1 MEKYT
6 GLIGIVALLG
16 IAFALS
22 NDRSNINYKIVRW
35 GLGLQLIFAVF
46 ILKTPIGKPIF
57 GFLDKA
63 ISKLISFSDAGGDFL
78 FTSFVPEIGFHP
90 SLINFAFR
98 ALPTIIFFSALM
110 SMLYHF
116 GIIQVVVKWIA
127 KAMQKTMGTSG
138 SETLS
143 VSANIFVGQTEAPLM
158 IRPFLNNMT
167 KSELMVV
174 MVGGFATV
182 AGGVLAIYVKWL
194 TDIPGIAGHLLAA
207 SVMSA
212 PAALVMAKIIY
223 PETEEPETMGNL
235 NIEIEK
241 TSSNAMEA
249 LGNGATDGLKLAG
262 NVAAMLVAFLSIV
275 AMVDFLLQAIPGQF
289 GFAGTSIDEVLGLLF
304 QPLAWTMGVPWEESS
319 MMGTLMGKKI
329 AFTELI
335 AYGDLKT
342 ILASGQISERTAV
355 IATYA
360 LCGFAN
366 FGSIGIQ
373 LGGIG
378 GMAPDRK
385 KDLAS
390 LVTKAMIG
398 GALAS
403 WLTATIAG
411 ILI

>member
-1 MEKYT
+1 MV
-6 GLIGIVALLG
+6 GFLGIVILLA
-16 IAFALS
+16 IAFFLS
-22 NDRSNINYKIVRW
+22 NDWKKINYRIVSW
-35 GLGLQLIFAVF
+35 GLGLQLLFALF
-46 ILKTPIGKPIF
+46 ILKTPIGKPVF

-78 FTSFVPEIGFHP
+78 FTSFVEDVGFH
-90 SLINFAFR
+90 SALVNFAFR

-110 SMLYHF
+110 SVLYHL

-143 VSANIFVGQTEAPLM
+143 VSANIFVGQTEAPL
-158 IRPFLNNMT
+158 IVRPFIQKMT
-167 KSELMVV
+167 HSELMAV

-212 PAALVMAKIIY
+212 PAALVIAKIIY
-223 PETEEPETMGNL
+223 PETEISETKDDL
-235 NIEIEK
+235 KIEVEK
-241 TSSNAMEA
+241 TSSNSMEA
-249 LGNGATDGLKLAG
+249 LGNGATDGLKLAA
-262 NVAAMLVAFLSIV
+262 NVAAMLVAFISIV
-275 AMVDFLLQAIPGQF
+275 AMFNYLLGFL
-289 GFAGTSIDEVLGLLF
+289 GTSIDEILGLIF
-304 QPLAWTMGVPWEESS
+304 QPLAWAMGVPWEESATI
-319 MMGTLMGKKI
+319 GTLMGKKI

-335 AYGDLKT
+335 AYGDLKQ
-342 ILASGQISERTAV
+342 IVESGQVSERTII
-355 IATYA
+355 IASYA

-378 GMAPDRK
+378 SIAPERK
-385 KDLAS
+385 KDLAG

-403 WLTATIAG
+403 WLTATVAG

>member
-22 NDRSNINYKIVRW
+22 NDRSKINYKIVRW

-167 KSELMVV
+167 KSELMAV

-235 NIEIEK
+235 NIEIET

-289 GFAGTSIDEVLGLLF
+289 GYAGTSIDEVLGLLF
-304 QPLAWTMGVPWEESS
+304 QD
-319 MMGTLMGKKI
+319 K
-329 AFTELI
+329 
-335 AYGDLKT
+335 
-342 ILASGQISERTAV
+342 
-355 IATYA
+355 
-360 LCGFAN
+360 
-366 FGSIGIQ
+366 
-373 LGGIG
+373 
-378 GMAPDRK
+378 
-385 KDLAS
+385 
-390 LVTKAMIG
+390 
-398 GALAS
+398 
-403 WLTATIAG
+403 
-411 ILI
+411 